1 MIVRVPASSA
11 NLGPGFDSFGI
22 AWQLYNEI
30 SFQPSEKT
38 EIFGCGEAYRNE
50 DNLALRAYRRV
61 LERCGVR
68 DGGVALRFGRT
79 SIPVSRG
86 LGSSAALITAGFA
99 FLGVYMS
106 NRKQAA
112 LVAYRLEKLEEK
124 VDKHNSVVERMYR
137 LEEQVK
143 NLQAEVKLIH
153 NA

>member
-1 MIVRVPASSA
+1 MNVETIVV
-11 NLGPGFDSFGI
+11 
-22 AWQLYNEI
+22 
-30 SFQPSEKT
+30 
-38 EIFGCGEAYRNE
+38 
-50 DNLALRAYRRV
+50 
-61 LERCGVR
+61 
-68 DGGVALRFGRT
+68 
-79 SIPVSRG
+79 
-86 LGSSAALITAGFA
+86 ALITAGFA